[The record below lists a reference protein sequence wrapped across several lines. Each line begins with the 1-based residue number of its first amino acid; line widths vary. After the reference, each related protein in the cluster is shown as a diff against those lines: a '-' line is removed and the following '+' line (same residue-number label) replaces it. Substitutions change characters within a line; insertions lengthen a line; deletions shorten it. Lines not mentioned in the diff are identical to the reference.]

1 MSIQRGKRRSD
12 KSDKTRR
19 KYLCIKHNIQ
29 MNILIILTIY
39 LINVNIENRTGRG
52 SITGSKADH
61 KIRLY
66 KYYEEESK

>member
-1 MSIQRGKRRSD
+1 MSIQRGKRRSG

-19 KYLCIKHNIQ
+19 KYLCIKYNIQ

-52 SITGSKADH
+52 SITGSEADH